1 MIIRDIKDDIKK
13 AIYEKGFNDGVMQV
27 LHVSTGYEF
36 KGGEILLV
44 GINNDSGEL
53 MVLVAD
59 AEDNHSFYDWDEVEE
74 DDFLVYCK
82 LTDEILYLLQTD

>member
-13 AIYEKGFNDGVMQV
+13 AISAKGFNDGVMQV
-27 LHVSTGYEF
+27 LHVSPGYEF

-44 GINNDSGEL
+44 GINNDSGKL

-59 AEDNHSFYDWDEVEE
+59 ADDNHSFYYWDEIGK
-74 DDFLVYCK
+74 DDFLVYRK
-82 LTDEILYLLQTD
+82 LTDEILS

>member
-1 MIIRDIKDDIKK
+1 MVIKDIKDDIRDT
-13 AIYEKGFNDGVMQV
+13 INRKGFNDGVMQV

-53 MVLVAD
+53 TVVVAD
-59 AEDNHSFYDWDEVEE
+59 ADDNHSFYYWDEIEE

-82 LTDEILYLLQTD
+82 LTEEILNLK

>member
-1 MIIRDIKDDIKK
+1 MVIKDIKDDIRDT
-13 AIYEKGFNDGVMQV
+13 INRKGFNDGVMQV

-36 KGGEILLV
+36 KGGEMLLV

-53 MVLVAD
+53 TVVVAD
-59 AEDNHSFYDWDEVEE
+59 ADDNHSFYYWDEIEE

-82 LTDEILYLLQTD
+82 LTEEILNLK